1 MKAKTIDRI
10 IIILALLYIVIPLTM
25 LIVYSFSTF
34 WQGLL
39 PKGFTLKWYSF
50 LFNNPKIFPSLV
62 ISLVVAFSAVILDI
76 VIVLPGAYAIN
87 YIENTKF
94 KSLLKQIFSIL
105 PLVFPPLII
114 GLGLMQSFN
123 KPPFQISGTI
133 YIVIIAHA
141 LLGFPFM
148 FRNIDASLRTI
159 DEITLSEAAASLGA
173 SFLQRMRRVIIP
185 NIMPGI
191 LSGSLLVFAI
201 SFGEF
206 EVTSMVAGFKT
217 RTLPLVLFQQLRDDF
232 RAASAMA
239 AFLVYISLSAL
250 LVITTLQRKIE

>member
-1 MKAKTIDRI
+1 MKAKAANKI
-10 IIILALLYIVIPLTM
+10 IAILAVLYVVIPLTM
-25 LIVYSFSTF
+25 LVIYSFSMY

-39 PKGFTLKWYSF
+39 PSGLTLKWYSF
-50 LFNNPKIFPSLV
+50 LYRNPKIFPSLI
-62 ISLVVAFSAVILDI
+62 ISFIVAFSAVVLNIFI
-76 VIVLPGAYAIN
+76 VVPGAYAIN
-87 YIENTKF
+87 YIKNIRL
-94 KSLLKQIFSIL
+94 KSFLKQLLAIL
-105 PLVFPPLII
+105 PLIFPPLII

-123 KPPFQISGTI
+123 RHPFQISGTI

-148 FRNIDASLRTI
+148 FRNVDASLRTI

-173 SFLQRMRRVIIP
+173 SFFKRMKHIIIP

-201 SFGEF
+201 SLGEF
-206 EVTSMVAGFKT
+206 EVTSMIAGFNT

-239 AFLVYISLSAL
+239 AFLVYISLAAL
-250 LVITTLQRKIE
+250 LLITSLQKKIE

>member
-1 MKAKTIDRI
+1 
-10 IIILALLYIVIPLTM
+10 
-25 LIVYSFSTF
+25 
-34 WQGLL
+34 
-39 PKGFTLKWYSF
+39 
-50 LFNNPKIFPSLV
+50 
-62 ISLVVAFSAVILDI
+62 
-76 VIVLPGAYAIN
+76 
-87 YIENTKF
+87 
-94 KSLLKQIFSIL
+94 
-105 PLVFPPLII
+105 
-114 GLGLMQSFN
+114 
-123 KPPFQISGTI
+123 
-133 YIVIIAHA
+133 
-141 LLGFPFM
+141 M

>member
-1 MKAKTIDRI
+1 MRTKVTDKI
-10 IIILALLYIVIPLTM
+10 IVVLAVLYVVIPLTM
-25 LIVYSFSTF
+25 LAMYSVSMY

-39 PKGFTLKWYSF
+39 PSGLTLKWYSF
-50 LFNNPKIFPSLV
+50 LYRNPKIFPSLI
-62 ISLVVAFSAVILDI
+62 ISFVVAFSAVVLNIII
-76 VIVLPGAYAIN
+76 VVPGAYAIN
-87 YIENTKF
+87 YIKNTRM
-94 KSLLKQIFSIL
+94 KSLFKQLFSIL
-105 PLVFPPLII
+105 PLIFPPLII

-123 KPPFQISGTI
+123 RYPFQISGTI
-133 YIVIIAHA
+133 CIVIIAHA

-148 FRNIDASLRTI
+148 FRNVDASLRTI
-159 DEITLSEAAASLGA
+159 DEVTLSEAAASLGA
-173 SFLQRMRRVIIP
+173 GFSRRMRYIIIP

-201 SFGEF
+201 SLGEF
-206 EVTSMVAGFKT
+206 EVTSMIAGFNS

-250 LVITTLQRKIE
+250 LLMTSLQRKIK